1 MGHKPLYVIFSDF
14 CYKPIRA
21 YAVTKALRCYIVMS
35 YSLGAQH
42 DGAGNPCSN
51 NKNIMATQASGKETA
66 FEWSLCSR
74 QAIHTFLT

>member
-1 MGHKPLYVIFSDF
+1 
-14 CYKPIRA
+14 
-21 YAVTKALRCYIVMS
+21 MS

-42 DGAGNPCSN
+42 DGAGNSCSN

-74 QAIHTFLT
+74 QAIHTFLR